1 MTLAAQALDGV
12 AIGQNCSP
20 GTHQGQHAPLIP
32 IASAATSVPY
42 AERGLSNCHHEP
54 VPIVGRDRATVVL
67 MLVNSVPPGMGMR
80 SPRSFRGLRT

>member
-42 AERGLSNCHHEP
+42 AESAPLASLTAN
-54 VPIVGRDRATVVL
+54 AA
-67 MLVNSVPPGMGMR
+67 N
-80 SPRSFRGLRT
+80 

>member
-1 MTLAAQALDGV
+1 MTLAAQALGGV

-42 AERGLSNCHHEP
+42 AESAPLASLTAN
-54 VPIVGRDRATVVL
+54 AA
-67 MLVNSVPPGMGMR
+67 N
-80 SPRSFRGLRT
+80 